1 MKKLVQGEFELY
13 TTKKDAINKF
23 MQLTGVCR
31 EEISDNKPI
40 EFYCTKTGKIAISNP
55 PTMRVTR
62 EISTKLFGKL
72 IERDEK
78 TFVTFQ
84 IMYSNANNIIKIICL
99 ALMLISTLLA
109 FFIDKTAMRVAL
121 IPCFLLFGSMLFSA
135 TKEKSNSPIDSEL
148 LIKEL
153 EKRVNAINSWNE

>member
-1 MKKLVQGEFELY
+1 
-13 TTKKDAINKF
+13 

-31 EEISDNKPI
+31 EEISDDKPI

-55 PTMRVTR
+55 PTTLVTR
-62 EISTKLFGKL
+62 EISTKLFGKI

-84 IMYSNANNIIKIICL
+84 IMYSNANNFIKIIYST
-99 ALMLISTLLA
+99 LMLIPTLLA

-121 IPCFLLFGSMLFSA
+121 IFSFLLFGSLLISA
-135 TKEKSNSPIDSEL
+135 TEEKNNSPFDSEL

-153 EKRVNAINSWNE
+153 EKRVNAINNWNE

>member
-1 MKKLVQGEFELY
+1 MKKIAQGEIEIY
-13 TTKKDAINKF
+13 TTKIDAINKF

-31 EEISDNKPI
+31 EEVSNDKPI

-55 PTMRVTR
+55 PTTLVTR
-62 EISTKLFGKL
+62 EISTKLFGKI

-84 IMYSNANNIIKIICL
+84 IMYSSANNVIKIIYST
-99 ALMLISTLLA
+99 LMLISTLLV
-109 FFIDKTAMRVAL
+109 FFIDKTAMRVAF
-121 IPCFLLFGSMLFSA
+121 IFSFLLFGSLLISA
-135 TKEKSNSPIDSEL
+135 TKEKNNSPFDSEL

-153 EKRVNAINSWNE
+153 EKRVNAINSWNK

>member
-1 MKKLVQGEFELY
+1 
-13 TTKKDAINKF
+13 

-31 EEISDNKPI
+31 EEISDDKPI

-55 PTMRVTR
+55 PTTLVTR
-62 EISTKLFGKL
+62 EISTKLFGKI

-84 IMYSNANNIIKIICL
+84 IMYSSANNFIKIIYST
-99 ALMLISTLLA
+99 LMLISTLLA

-121 IPCFLLFGSMLFSA
+121 IFSFLLFGSLLISA
-135 TKEKSNSPIDSEL
+135 TEEKNNSPFDSEL

-153 EKRVNAINSWNE
+153 EKRANAINNWNE

>member
-1 MKKLVQGEFELY
+1 MKKIAQGEFEIH

-31 EEISDNKPI
+31 EEVSDDKPI

-55 PTMRVTR
+55 PTTLVTR
-62 EISTKLFGKL
+62 EISTKLFGKI

-84 IMYSNANNIIKIICL
+84 IMYSSANNFIKIIYST
-99 ALMLISTLLA
+99 LMLISTLLA

-121 IPCFLLFGSMLFSA
+121 IFSSLLFGSLLISA
-135 TKEKSNSPIDSEL
+135 TEEKNNSPFDSEL

-153 EKRVNAINSWNE
+153 EKRVNAINNWNE

>member
-1 MKKLVQGEFELY
+1 
-13 TTKKDAINKF
+13 

-31 EEISDNKPI
+31 EEISDDKPI

-55 PTMRVTR
+55 PTTLVTR
-62 EISTKLFGKL
+62 EISTKLFGKI

-84 IMYSNANNIIKIICL
+84 IMYSSANNFIKIIYST
-99 ALMLISTLLA
+99 LMLISTLLA
-109 FFIDKTAMRVAL
+109 FFIDKTAIRVAL
-121 IPCFLLFGSMLFSA
+121 IFSFLLFGSLLISA
-135 TKEKSNSPIDSEL
+135 TEEKNNSPFDSEL

-153 EKRVNAINSWNE
+153 EKRVNAINNWNE

>member
-1 MKKLVQGEFELY
+1 
-13 TTKKDAINKF
+13 

-31 EEISDNKPI
+31 EEISDDKPI

-55 PTMRVTR
+55 PTTLVTR
-62 EISTKLFGKL
+62 EISTKLFGKI

-78 TFVTFQ
+78 MFVTFQ
-84 IMYSNANNIIKIICL
+84 IMYSSANNFIKIIYST
-99 ALMLISTLLA
+99 LMLISTLLA

-121 IPCFLLFGSMLFSA
+121 IFSFLLFGSLLISA
-135 TKEKSNSPIDSEL
+135 TEEKNNSPFDSEL

-153 EKRVNAINSWNE
+153 EKRVNAINNWNE

>member
-1 MKKLVQGEFELY
+1 
-13 TTKKDAINKF
+13 

-31 EEISDNKPI
+31 EEISDDKPI

-55 PTMRVTR
+55 PTTLVTR
-62 EISTKLFGKL
+62 EISTKLFGKI

-84 IMYSNANNIIKIICL
+84 IMYSSANNFIKFIYST
-99 ALMLISTLLA
+99 LMLISTLLA

-121 IPCFLLFGSMLFSA
+121 IFSFLLFGSLLISA
-135 TKEKSNSPIDSEL
+135 TEEKNNSPFDSEL

-153 EKRVNAINSWNE
+153 EKRVNAINNWNE

>member
-1 MKKLVQGEFELY
+1 
-13 TTKKDAINKF
+13 

-31 EEISDNKPI
+31 EEISDDKPI

-55 PTMRVTR
+55 PTTLVTR
-62 EISTKLFGKL
+62 EISTKLFGKI

-84 IMYSNANNIIKIICL
+84 IMYSSANNFIKIIYST
-99 ALMLISTLLA
+99 LMLISTLLA
-109 FFIDKTAMRVAL
+109 FFIDKTAMHVAL
-121 IPCFLLFGSMLFSA
+121 IFSFLLFGSLLISA
-135 TKEKSNSPIDSEL
+135 TEEKNNSPFDSEL

-153 EKRVNAINSWNE
+153 EKRVNAINNWNE

>member
-1 MKKLVQGEFELY
+1 
-13 TTKKDAINKF
+13 

-31 EEISDNKPI
+31 EEISDDKPI

-55 PTMRVTR
+55 PTTLVTR
-62 EISTKLFGKL
+62 EISTKLFGKI
-72 IERDEK
+72 IEIDEK

-84 IMYSNANNIIKIICL
+84 IMYSSANNFIKIIYST
-99 ALMLISTLLA
+99 LMLISTLLA

-121 IPCFLLFGSMLFSA
+121 IFSFLLFGSLLISA
-135 TKEKSNSPIDSEL
+135 TEEKNNSPFDSEL

-153 EKRVNAINSWNE
+153 EKRVNAINNWNE

>member
-1 MKKLVQGEFELY
+1 
-13 TTKKDAINKF
+13 

-31 EEISDNKPI
+31 EEISDDKPI

-55 PTMRVTR
+55 PTTLVTR
-62 EISTKLFGKL
+62 EISTKLFGKI

-78 TFVTFQ
+78 IFVTFQ
-84 IMYSNANNIIKIICL
+84 IMYSSANNFIKIIYST
-99 ALMLISTLLA
+99 LMLISTLLA

-121 IPCFLLFGSMLFSA
+121 IFSFLLFGSLLISA
-135 TKEKSNSPIDSEL
+135 TEEKNNSPFDSEL

-153 EKRVNAINSWNE
+153 EKRVNAINNWNE

>member
-1 MKKLVQGEFELY
+1 
-13 TTKKDAINKF
+13 

-31 EEISDNKPI
+31 EEISDDKPI

-55 PTMRVTR
+55 PTTLVTR
-62 EISTKLFGKL
+62 EISTKLFGKI

-84 IMYSNANNIIKIICL
+84 IMYSSANNFIKIIYST
-99 ALMLISTLLA
+99 LMLISTLLA

-121 IPCFLLFGSMLFSA
+121 IFSFLLFGSLLISA
-135 TKEKSNSPIDSEL
+135 TEEKNNSPFDPEL

-153 EKRVNAINSWNE
+153 EKRVNAINNWNE

>member
-1 MKKLVQGEFELY
+1 
-13 TTKKDAINKF
+13 

-31 EEISDNKPI
+31 EEISDDKPI

-55 PTMRVTR
+55 PTTLVTR
-62 EISTKLFGKL
+62 EISTKLFGKI

-84 IMYSNANNIIKIICL
+84 IMYSSANNFIKIIYST
-99 ALMLISTLLA
+99 LMLISTLLA

-121 IPCFLLFGSMLFSA
+121 IFSFLLFGSLLISA
-135 TKEKSNSPIDSEL
+135 TEEKNNSPFDSEL

-153 EKRVNAINSWNE
+153 EKRVNAINNWND

>member
-1 MKKLVQGEFELY
+1 
-13 TTKKDAINKF
+13 

-31 EEISDNKPI
+31 EEISDDKPI
-40 EFYCTKTGKIAISNP
+40 EFYCTKTWKIAISNP
-55 PTMRVTR
+55 PTTLVTR
-62 EISTKLFGKL
+62 EISTKLFGKI

-84 IMYSNANNIIKIICL
+84 IMYSSANNLIKIIYST
-99 ALMLISTLLA
+99 LMLISTLLA

-121 IPCFLLFGSMLFSA
+121 IFSFLLFGSLLISA
-135 TKEKSNSPIDSEL
+135 TEEKNNSPFDSEL

-153 EKRVNAINSWNE
+153 EKRVNAINNWNE

>member
-1 MKKLVQGEFELY
+1 
-13 TTKKDAINKF
+13 

-31 EEISDNKPI
+31 EEISDDKPI
-40 EFYCTKTGKIAISNP
+40 EFYCTKTGKIVISNP
-55 PTMRVTR
+55 PTTLVTR
-62 EISTKLFGKL
+62 EISAKLFGKI

-84 IMYSNANNIIKIICL
+84 IMYSSANNFIKIIYST
-99 ALMLISTLLA
+99 LMLISTLLA

-121 IPCFLLFGSMLFSA
+121 IFSFLFFGSLLISA
-135 TKEKSNSPIDSEL
+135 TEEKNNSPFDSEL

-153 EKRVNAINSWNE
+153 EKRVNAINNWNE

>member
-1 MKKLVQGEFELY
+1 
-13 TTKKDAINKF
+13 

-31 EEISDNKPI
+31 EEISDDKPI

-55 PTMRVTR
+55 PTTLVTR
-62 EISTKLFGKL
+62 EISTKLFGKI

-84 IMYSNANNIIKIICL
+84 IMYSSANNFIKIIYST
-99 ALMLISTLLA
+99 LMLISTLLA
-109 FFIDKTAMRVAL
+109 FFINKTAMRVAL
-121 IPCFLLFGSMLFSA
+121 IFSFLLFGSLLISA
-135 TKEKSNSPIDSEL
+135 TEEKNNSPFDSEL

-153 EKRVNAINSWNE
+153 EKRVNAINNWNE